1 MLMLN
6 KLKSW
11 LSMTDK
17 ALHPFLDRVE
27 RVRRYQEEY
36 KTLSEDAFV
45 IVAQGLKIFEDETER
60 DERVLALLA
69 NVFKQQLSIELH
81 DEQLLGALVM
91 RSRSI
96 AEMATG
102 EGKTFS
108 LVGAAVMHAFSGKK
122 VHIFTANEYLAKR
135 DAEWVKVVYE
145 QFDLTSA
152 YLSSDMKVAQRV
164 DVYASDII
172 YGAGSEFAFDS
183 LRTQLVRDK
192 EHAYFTAQGVVAL
205 VDEADT
211 ILIDMARNPVSIS
224 EPMPSITG
232 IVPFFDEFQAEL
244 EEGTHFEVD
253 KAELQVHLTEQ
264 GVAYVEERLNIE
276 NLYDTDQIIGLLK
289 LQYALIAHRLTKK
302 DVEYVV
308 EDGRLTP
315 IDMAT
320 GRRMVGRLFS
330 DGIQQAIE
338 QKENLPLS
346 PEMQVKAIVTYQNF
360 LSEYENMAGAT
371 GSAKTEEAELEEVYG
386 LEVITIP
393 THHSVIREDFPTQIY
408 KTQAAKMD
416 YVVGEIL
423 RMHEHGRPVLVGAAN
438 THEVEVLANRL
449 LELDMH
455 FERIDA
461 RNHAR
466 ESEIIAKAGE
476 RGSITLSTNMA
487 GRGTDI
493 VLGEGVREIGGLH
506 VIGTTVHPNRRIDN
520 QLRGRA
526 GRQGDPGSS
535 IFVVSLE
542 DELLQR
548 FGGDSIR
555 ELLNRFRLADDM
567 AIQNKMVSD
576 LVTKMQLQSELSDH
590 DSRKQT
596 QQKDQVLHDQRL
608 ALYQSRQNVL
618 NQPYTRLK
626 EQVFNYYDKSVAY
639 WIDKHS
645 DEDEL
650 TKLDEILDEASENI
664 FTLLDREVRMR
675 LSLITD
681 REILHSTLLGLM
693 KNSFEEAENLIG
705 EDELEKIVR
714 GTILKIMDS
723 AWIDHLNNLEMMRKS
738 FAVRPA
744 LSNPLLD
751 YSMGAAEYFDELVLK
766 IQVNIVKV
774 LANMRLSVVED

>member
-1 MLMLN
+1 
-6 KLKSW
+6 
-11 LSMTDK
+11 MTDK
-17 ALHPFLDRVE
+17 ALHPYLSRVE
-27 RVRRYQEEY
+27 RVRRYQSEY
-36 KTLSEDAFV
+36 ATLNEDSFV
-45 IVAQGLKIFEDETER
+45 IVAQGLKMFEENVER
-60 DERVLALLA
+60 DERVLALLT
-69 NVFKQQLSIELH
+69 NVFKQQLGIELH
-81 DEQLLGALVM
+81 DEQLMGALVM
-91 RSRSI
+91 RNRAI

-108 LVGAAVMHAFSGKK
+108 LVAAAVMHAFSGKK

-135 DAEWVKVVYE
+135 DSEWVKVVYE

-152 YLSSDMKVAQRV
+152 YLPSELDATQRV
-164 DVYASDII
+164 EIYASDIV
-172 YGAGSEFAFDS
+172 YGAGAEFAFDS
-183 LRTQLVRDK
+183 LRTQLVREKD
-192 EHAYFTAQGVVAL
+192 HAYFSFKNVVAL
-205 VDEADT
+205 IDEADT

-224 EPMPSITG
+224 DPMPSIAG
-232 IVPFFDEFQAEL
+232 IVPFFDQFQSEL
-244 EEGTHFEVD
+244 EEGKHFEVD
-253 KAELQVHLTEQ
+253 KAELQVHLTEE
-264 GVAYVEERLNIE
+264 GVAFVEERLNIE

-308 EDGRLTP
+308 ENGRLTP
-315 IDMAT
+315 IDMTT

-360 LSEYENMAGAT
+360 LSEYEDLAGTT
-371 GSAKTEEAELEEVYG
+371 GSAKTEEAELDEVYG
-386 LEVITIP
+386 LQVITIP
-393 THHSVIREDFPTQIY
+393 THHPVIREDYPTQIY
-408 KTQAAKMD
+408 KTQSAKMD

-449 LELDMH
+449 SELGMN

-461 RNHAR
+461 RNHVR

-476 RGSITLSTNMA
+476 CGSITLSTNMA

-493 VLGEGVREIGGLH
+493 VLGEGVKESGGLH

-576 LVTKMQLQSELSDH
+576 LVSKMQLQSELSDH

-596 QQKDQVLHDQRL
+596 QQKDQVLHDQRI

-618 NQPYTRLK
+618 SQPYVRLK

-650 TKLDEILDEASENI
+650 TKLDEILDEASENL
-664 FTLLDREVRMR
+664 FTLLDYEARTRLQHIKDREV
-675 LSLITD
+675 
-681 REILHSTLLGLM
+681 LHSTLLGLM

-705 EDELEKIVR
+705 EMELEKVVR
-714 GTILKIMDS
+714 RTILKIMDN
-723 AWIDHLNNLEMMRKS
+723 AWIEHLNNLEMMRKS